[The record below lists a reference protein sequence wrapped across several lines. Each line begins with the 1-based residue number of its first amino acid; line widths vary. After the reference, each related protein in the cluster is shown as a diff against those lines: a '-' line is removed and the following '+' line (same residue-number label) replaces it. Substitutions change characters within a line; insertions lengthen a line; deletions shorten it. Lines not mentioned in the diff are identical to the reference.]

1 MYLVDTN
8 VISELRKGQG
18 ADRGVVDFFFA
29 ATTNNERCYL
39 SVITVGELRRGI
51 EMIRHR
57 GDVKQANAF
66 SEWYAMIVREYA
78 NQILTIDVDVVS
90 IWSDLRVPHYEN
102 ALDKLIAATALLHS
116 LQVVTASNHGYLLSE
131 CTILQMQHC
140 PTSKKAKQCRK
151 QRVEY

>member
-8 VISELRKGQG
+8 VISELRQGQG

-29 ATTNNERCYL
+29 ATNNNERCYL

-116 LQVVTASNHGYLLSE
+116 LQVVTRNIKDFEKTGVK
-131 CTILQMQHC
+131 TINPFQ
-140 PTSKKAKQCRK
+140 
-151 QRVEY
+151 V